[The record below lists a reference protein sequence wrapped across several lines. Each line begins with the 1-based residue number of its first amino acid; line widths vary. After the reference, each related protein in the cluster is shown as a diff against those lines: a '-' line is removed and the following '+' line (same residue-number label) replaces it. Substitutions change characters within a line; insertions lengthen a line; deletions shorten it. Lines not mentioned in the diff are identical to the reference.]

1 MGEWVIQTGIVT
13 VIGIIIGII
22 SYFLKSF
29 KADLDKKDAQLEQG
43 SKELQQQIDDMQ
55 DEFHQYKLDAADKF
69 VQKDD
74 FIRATAVTDR
84 KLDRIYDELMKMNKQ
99 MNTEVKS

>member
-1 MGEWVIQTGIVT
+1 M
-13 VIGIIIGII
+13 
-22 SYFLKSF
+22 
-29 KADLDKKDAQLEQG
+29 DKKDAQLEQN
-43 SKELQQQIDDMQ
+43 SKELQQQMDQNSKEFQQQIDDMQ

>member
-1 MGEWVIQTGIVT
+1 MAEWIIQTGIVT
-13 VIGIIIGII
+13 VIGII

-29 KADLDKKDAQLEQG
+29 RTDLDKKDAQLEQET
-43 SKELQQQIDDMQ
+43 KELKQQMDQVQ
-55 DEFHQYKLDAADKF
+55 DELNQYKLDASDKF

-99 MNTEVKS
+99 TNTEAK